1 MYIYIYCIIIVLL
14 CIEAF
19 LELQH
24 GIHWDPL
31 RSTENLIHQPC
42 DGRSILLWVARD
54 HLLVGKASRCSSS
67 AASGIAAAQDEKYES
82 VQKQYETHADILDMV
97 SQKARCV
104 CSINVTSDIRPFQLT
119 SALETTRNL
128 RCRIQGHL
136 SFQSQRIPVSNI
148 EIPNLL
154 SIRSIAGFRFGK
166 SPTQRDSLG
175 VAEDGRNLQTA
186 WAPGHTQILQ
196 NVTSGI
202 QHGAL
207 GWMSLLNFQI
217 S

>member
-1 MYIYIYCIIIVLL
+1 MYRGVP
-14 CIEAF
+14 
-19 LELQH
+19 
-24 GIHWDPL
+24 WTPTRNPL
-31 RSTENLIHQPC
+31 RSTEIHWESDPPALRRKEHPSVSRARPPVGWQ
-42 DGRSILLWVARD
+42 SITLQFL
-54 HLLVGKASRCSSS
+54 
-67 AASGIAAAQDEKYES
+67 SGVRIAAAQDEKYES

-166 SPTQRDSLG
+166 SPTQHDSLG

-186 WAPGHTQILQ
+186 WAPGHSQILQ
-196 NVTSGI
+196 NVTSRI